1 MAKQDLVVKL
11 LLDSGAFGANIKEA
25 ERKAKQ
31 FSDNMKNAGKTAGDF
46 TKEIGLNTGVLGKF
60 GGALTGAGGVVM
72 AIGAFKSVMESSYS
86 TAKTFQSTIAGF
98 EGVLDTF
105 QRSLANFDFSN
116 FNGGMDEIFKRAK
129 EAKEAMI
136 DAQRST
142 IVYNS
147 LFKED
152 LALLK
157 SYEAEYR
164 NVDTTTERR
173 NEIKEAIKEL
183 ERTMG
188 ENLNYYRIALK
199 NAFKSGVESFDGK
212 LREISFSDMAKLFR
226 EAQSDILTNNDEVIR
241 AEYDKIKNIIS
252 DLEKKKKEYTEK
264 VGWYELMLDPQK
276 NTNLATRIGWFG
288 EGREQ
293 KEKELRQYKAELF
306 RVKKEIDT
314 LIKSSQDIIFK
325 NIIFGF
331 TQEEISQ
338 YMTLYDQLSDAE
350 KTFNDTKLQVMGWA
364 AQPQAKSANSQLKEQ
379 VEAAKTL
386 KQELNDKIKAL
397 QSEIDLLVEGTEEW
411 RKKIIEQER
420 YKSNLAEILAYEK
433 EIRAQYS
440 QTLTSVNSPTPMTT
454 NEIMKNT
461 LDTGLSNWRNNQPKF
476 TFDTEEFD
484 DMNIAISSTI
494 NLLNSLGSAFTL
506 VGDESSVALQGITNT
521 MGSLASGIM
530 SFIQIQQAAAAA
542 SGTASAAALPFPYN
556 LAAIASVMAT
566 VLSVFA
572 NIKSM
577 TAGKFAD
584 GGIVGGTSYSGDKLF
599 AMVNSGEMIL
609 NKRQQSN
616 LSNMLGVG
624 GQVEFHI
631 SGETLV
637 GVLNNIDRKKHLI
650 R

>member
-1 MAKQDLVVKL
+1 MATQDLVVKL
-11 LLDSGAFGANIKEA
+11 MLNSGAFGNDIREA

-31 FSDNMKNAGKTAGDF
+31 FSDKMKSSGKSVGEF
-46 TKEIGLNTGVLGKF
+46 TKEIGLNTGALGKL
-60 GGALTGAGGVVM
+60 GGAITGAGGVAM
-72 AIGAFKSVMESSYS
+72 AVGAFKSVMESSYS

-98 EGVLDTF
+98 KGVLDTF

-116 FNGGMDEIFKRAK
+116 FNGGMDEMFKRAK

-164 NVDTTTERR
+164 NVDTTSERR

-226 EAQSDILTNNDEVIR
+226 DAQFDILTNNDEVIR
-241 AEYDKIKNIIS
+241 AEYDKIKNTIVA
-252 DLEKKKKEYTEK
+252 LEEDKKKYAEK
-264 VGWYELMLDPQK
+264 IGWYEYMLDPQK
-276 NTNLATRIGWFG
+276 NTNLATRTGWFG

-293 KEKELRQYKAELF
+293 KEKELREYKAELY

-331 TQEEISQ
+331 TQEEMSQ
-338 YMTLYDQLSDAE
+338 YITLIDQLSDAE
-350 KTFNDTKLQVMGWA
+350 KTFNDTKLQWMGWA
-364 AQPQAKSANSQLKEQ
+364 EQPQAKSAKSQTKEQ
-379 VEAAKTL
+379 IEAAKTL

-397 QSEIDLLVEGTEEW
+397 QDEIDLLDVGTEEW

-420 YKSNLAEILAYEK
+420 YISKLAEILEREK
-433 EIRAQYS
+433 EIKALYS
-440 QTLTSVNSPTPMTT
+440 QRLTSVNSPKTMTT
-454 NEIMKNT
+454 DEIMKNA
-461 LDTGLSNWRNNQPKF
+461 LDTGLSNWRNNQKGF
-476 TFDTEEFD
+476 YDL
-484 DMNIAISSTI
+484 NIAISSSI
-494 NLLNSLGSAFTL
+494 DMLNALSSAFSL
-506 VGDESSVALQGITNT
+506 VGDESSATLQIITNT

-530 SFIQIQQAAAAA
+530 GFIQIQQAAAAA
-542 SGTASAAALPFPYN
+542 AGTASAAALPFPYN
-556 LAAIASVMAT
+556 LAAIATAMST
-566 VLSVFA
+566 ILSVFA
-572 NIKSM
+572 NIRSM